1 MVGGDVTP
9 LLSLKSSQQLGLIK
23 VVDSDAIHII
33 SDQPASS
40 LSMNDPIMQEY
51 RDVFEGLGCLAG
63 DYRIQV
69 KPDARPVVQPPRK
82 APVSLRDAIQE
93 ELARMTTDGAITPV
107 TEPTAWVSSMVT
119 VKKKNGKVRI
129 CIDPKDLNEAIMREH
144 YPLPTLEDVATRLSR
159 ARVFSVLDAKTG
171 FWQVKLDTDSS
182 YLTTFNTPMGR
193 YGWTRMPFGIC
204 SAPEVWQIRMN
215 ETIEGLSGVE
225 VIADDFLVIG
235 SGDTDEEAAA
245 NHDVNLR
252 AFLDRARERHL
263 KLALEKVKLR
273 LREVTFIGHR
283 VTSEGLQAD
292 PEKVKAILHM
302 PTPTDVKAFRRH
314 VC

>member
-1 MVGGDVTP
+1 MF
-9 LLSLKSSQQLGLIK
+9 LK
-23 VVDSDAIHII
+23 
-33 SDQPASS
+33 
-40 LSMNDPIMQEY
+40 
-51 RDVFEGLGCLAG
+51 
-63 DYRIQV
+63 
-69 KPDARPVVQPPRK
+69 
-82 APVSLRDAIQE
+82 
-93 ELARMTTDGAITPV
+93 
-107 TEPTAWVSSMVT
+107 AWVAWQETTES
-119 VKKKNGKVRI
+119 
-129 CIDPKDLNEAIMREH
+129 
-144 YPLPTLEDVATRLSR
+144 
-159 ARVFSVLDAKTG
+159 RVFSVLDAKTG

-193 YGWTRMPFGIC
+193 YRWTRMPFGIC
-204 SAPEVWQIRMN
+204 SGPEVWQRQMN

-245 NHDVNLR
+245 NHYVNLR

-302 PTPTDVKAFRRH
+302 PTPTDVKAFRR
-314 VC
+314 VLGMTNYTCQSFCPDYQRSVVY